1 MLTLVGGLV
10 DAIIALPIGIILERF
25 KDKNW

>member
-1 MLTLVGGLV
+1 MLTFVGGVV
-10 DAIIALPIGIILERF
+10 DAIIGLPIGIILERF